1 MDKPSSIADYLR
13 KIRENAWSSRQLG
26 AEFERFVKRY
36 FKTEPYYASQF
47 SDVWLW
53 GECPFARGND
63 VGIDLVARTNF
74 GEYVAIQAKCYQ
86 PGTQVDKADVDTFL
100 SASGKQIVP
109 DGKAT
114 YYSARIIIATNDNWT
129 SHASEAIV
137 GQQIPVTRIG
147 LAQIQDSAIDWERF
161 FAGVKKAIVKK
172 SVRRHQDA
180 AIKDVVKGFER
191 HERGQLIMA
200 CGTGKTFTSLKIAET
215 ICPENGRVLFLVPS
229 ISLLGQSL
237 REWCE
242 QSDKP
247 LTAFAVCSD
256 AKVTK
261 DPDDTSLADLGF
273 PATTSAAQL
282 VAYGRKLKKNPPVGL
297 TVVFSTYQSISAV
310 QEAQSAGA
318 FGTFDLIICDE
329 AHRTTGAIFKNRD
342 ESEFVRIH
350 DKSFIKGE
358 KRLYMTATPRIY
370 GENAK
375 KRADDEFIELCS
387 MDDESKYGPE
397 FHHLTF
403 SAAVK
408 EDLLT
413 DYKILILA
421 VDEKDMHDLSLADRD
436 GDGEIDSVDQ
446 LAKIVGT
453 WKGLNKRIYKDDAQF
468 LGGDVRPMR
477 SAVAFT
483 STIAESK
490 AYTDQFNAVIEEH
503 FGEDENLQSVEIH
516 HVDGGMNALYRSRRL
531 QWLREADET
540 TGCRILSNAK
550 CLSEG
555 VDVPGLD
562 AVIFLSPKNSFV
574 EVVQAIGRVMRKAPG
589 KQLGY
594 VIIPVLIPMG
604 MDASE
609 ALSTNRRFKVIWDV
623 LSAIRSHDDAFNAL
637 DNKVDIIRV
646 EPPKKKRTKPT
657 DDGIGAGEGEDAGL
671 NEEEPPLTIDTERF
685 NDYKKAIQ
693 AKLVKACGE
702 HKYWSVWAAEIAEV
716 VQTQIK
722 RITALLNAK
731 DSPYEEVFARFHET
745 LKANLNKTVTRDEA
759 IAMLAQQLV
768 SAPVFDALFAD
779 YQFIR
784 HNPISKSLEALLVR
798 LNENIDGKDRETL
811 EKFYASVRHK
821 ASDKTTAAQKQAIVV
836 QLYNNFFN
844 IAFKDTVE
852 KLGIVYTPVPV
863 VDFIVKSVER
873 VLKRHFNCSIS
884 DRGVHVL
891 DPFTGTGTFITRLLQ
906 SGFIKPKDLLYKY
919 ENEIHANEIVLLAYY
934 IAAINIE
941 SVFHDVYAEAMAGG
955 TGASQYHPFDGIVL
969 TDTFQLGE
977 EGAALPGIFPENSE
991 RARRQ
996 KKLDIRV
1003 IIGNPPY
1010 NVSKGTTYSHLEQRI
1025 AETYAKGTSAV
1036 LKSSLYDSYIKAFR
1050 WASDR
1055 IKDEGVVAFVTNGGW
1070 LDAQAMNG
1078 FRSALVNEF
1087 DHIYVFNLRG
1097 NQRTQG
1103 ETSRR
1108 EGGKIFGQGSRTPV
1122 AITILVK
1129 GGKGTG
1135 EIGDRP
1141 ASRSRPFQSL
1151 PSPTRKESRQ

>member
-1 MDKPSSIADYLR
+1 MDKPTNITDYLR
-13 KIRENAWSSRQLG
+13 QIRESAWSSRQLG

-36 FKTEPYYASQF
+36 LKTEPYYASQF

-53 GECPFARGND
+53 SECPFAKGSD
-63 VGIDLVARTNF
+63 VGIDLVAKTAF

-100 SASGKQIVP
+100 SASGKQIAP
-109 DGKAT
+109 DGKPT
-114 YYSARIIIATNDNWT
+114 YYSARIIVATNDNWT

-137 GQQIPVTRIG
+137 DQQIPVTRIG
-147 LAQIQDSAIDWERF
+147 LAQIQNSAIDWEKF
-161 FAGVKKAIVKK
+161 FAGAKRSVVRK
-172 SVRRHQDA
+172 SLRPHQA
-180 AIKDVVKGFER
+180 AAVKDVVKGFEK

-200 CGTGKTFTSLKIAET
+200 CGTGKTFTSLKIAER
-215 ICPENGRVLFLVPS
+215 ICPENGRILFLVPS

-242 QSDKP
+242 QAERP

-282 VAYGRKLKKNPPVGL
+282 VAYGRKLKKTPPPGL
-297 TVVFSTYQSISAV
+297 TAVFSTYQSISAV
-310 QEAQSAGA
+310 QEAQAAGA
-318 FGTFDLIICDE
+318 FGAFDLVVCDE
-329 AHRTTGAIFKNRD
+329 AHRTTGAIFKDRD
-342 ESEFVRIH
+342 ESEFVRVH
-350 DKSFIKGE
+350 DKDFIKG
-358 KRLYMTATPRIY
+358 KRRLYMTATPRIY

-375 KRADDEFIELCS
+375 RKADDEFIELCS
-387 MDDESKYGPE
+387 MDDEATFGPE

-408 EDLLT
+408 DDLLT
-413 DYKILILA
+413 DYKVLILA
-421 VDEKDMHDLSLADRD
+421 VDEKDMRDLALADRD

-453 WKGLNKRIYKDDAQF
+453 WKGLNKRIYKDDAPF

-490 AYTDQFNAVIEEH
+490 AYTGQFNAVIEEH
-503 FGEDENLQSVEIH
+503 FGEDENLQPVEIR
-516 HVDGGMNALYRSRRL
+516 HVDGGMNALYRSRQL

-604 MDASE
+604 MDASD

-646 EPPKKKRTKPT
+646 EPPKKSRKKPPKEGPGEGGEGGDGGGT
-657 DDGIGAGEGEDAGL
+657 DDEED
-671 NEEEPPLTIDTERF
+671 PPLTIDTERF

-716 VQTQIK
+716 VRTQIA
-722 RITALLNAK
+722 RITSLLNAK
-731 DSPYEEVFARFHET
+731 DSPYEADFARFHET
-745 LKANLNKTVTRDEA
+745 LRANLNKSVTRDEA

-768 SAPVFDALFAD
+768 SAPVFDALFSD

-784 HNPISKSLEALLVR
+784 NNPISKSLEPLLAR
-798 LNENIDGKDRETL
+798 LNENVDGKDRETL
-811 EKFYASVRHK
+811 EKFYESATRRRTRRRPRRSRP
-821 ASDKTTAAQKQAIVV
+821 SSCSSTT
-836 QLYNNFFN
+836 
-844 IAFKDTVE
+844 
-852 KLGIVYTPVPV
+852 
-863 VDFIVKSVER
+863 
-873 VLKRHFNCSIS
+873 
-884 DRGVHVL
+884 
-891 DPFTGTGTFITRLLQ
+891 
-906 SGFIKPKDLLYKY
+906 
-919 ENEIHANEIVLLAYY
+919 
-934 IAAINIE
+934 
-941 SVFHDVYAEAMAGG
+941 
-955 TGASQYHPFDGIVL
+955 
-969 TDTFQLGE
+969 
-977 EGAALPGIFPENSE
+977 
-991 RARRQ
+991 
-996 KKLDIRV
+996 
-1003 IIGNPPY
+1003 
-1010 NVSKGTTYSHLEQRI
+1010 
-1025 AETYAKGTSAV
+1025 TS
-1036 LKSSLYDSYIKAFR
+1036 S
-1050 WASDR
+1050 
-1055 IKDEGVVAFVTNGGW
+1055 T
-1070 LDAQAMNG
+1070 
-1078 FRSALVNEF
+1078 
-1087 DHIYVFNLRG
+1087 
-1097 NQRTQG
+1097 
-1103 ETSRR
+1103 
-1108 EGGKIFGQGSRTPV
+1108 
-1122 AITILVK
+1122 
-1129 GGKGTG
+1129 
-1135 EIGDRP
+1135 
-1141 ASRSRPFQSL
+1141 SRSR
-1151 PSPTRKESRQ
+1151 TRWRSSASSTRPCRSSTSS

>member
-1 MDKPSSIADYLR
+1 MTITDYLR
-13 KIRENAWSSRQLG
+13 QIRENAWSSRQLG
-26 AEFERFVKRY
+26 TEFERFVKRY
-36 FKTEPYYASQF
+36 FKAEPFYSSQF
-47 SDVWLW
+47 DEVWLW
-53 GECPFARGND
+53 SECPFAKGND
-63 VGIDLVARTNF
+63 VGIDLVARTKF

-100 SASGKQIVP
+100 SASGKQIAP
-109 DGKAT
+109 DGKPT
-114 YYSARIIIATNDNWT
+114 YYSQRIIIATNDNWT

-137 GQQIPVTRIG
+137 DQQIPVTRIG
-147 LAQIQDSAIDWERF
+147 LAQIQESAIDWEKF
-161 FAGVKKAIVKK
+161 FAGAKKAIVKK
-172 SVRRHQDA
+172 TTRPHQDA
-180 AIKDVVKGFER
+180 AIADVIKGFKTR
-191 HERGQLIMA
+191 ERGQLIMA
-200 CGTGKTFTSLKIAET
+200 CGTGKTFTSLKIAESL
-215 ICPENGRVLFLVPS
+215 CPANGRVLFLVPS

-242 QSDKP
+242 QAAKP

-256 AKVTK
+256 SKVTK
-261 DPDDTSLADLGF
+261 DPDDTTLADLGF

-282 VAYGRKLKKNPPVGL
+282 VAYGRKLKKNPPAGL

-310 QEAQSAGA
+310 HEAQTAGA
-318 FGTFDLIICDE
+318 FGPFDLIICDE

-342 ESEFVRIH
+342 ESEFVRVH
-350 DKSFIKGE
+350 DSKFIKGA

-375 KRADDEFIELCS
+375 KKADDEFIELCS
-387 MDDESKYGPE
+387 MDDEGKYGPE

-408 EDLLT
+408 DDLLT
-413 DYKILILA
+413 DYKVLILA
-421 VDEKDMHDLSLADRD
+421 VDEKDMRDLSLADRD

-453 WKGLNKRIYKDDAQF
+453 WKGLNKRIYKDDAPF
-468 LGGDVRPMR
+468 LGGDLKPMR

-490 AYTDQFNAVIEEH
+490 AYTGHFNAVIEEH
-503 FGEDENLQSVEIH
+503 FGEDEGLQSVEIR
-516 HVDGGMNALYRSRRL
+516 HVDGGMNALYRSRQL
-531 QWLREADET
+531 QWLREADES

-574 EVVQAIGRVMRKAPG
+574 EVVQAIGRVMRKAHG

-609 ALSTNRRFKVIWDV
+609 ALSTNKRFKVIWDV

-646 EPPKKKRTKPT
+646 EPPKKKKKGQ
-657 DDGIGAGEGEDAGL
+657 GIGGGEGGDG
-671 NEEEPPLTIDTERF
+671 EEGGDDDLPPITIDAERF

-731 DSPYEEVFARFHET
+731 DSPYEKDFVRFHET
-745 LKANLNKTVTRDEA
+745 LKDNLNKTVTRDEA

-768 SAPVFDALFAD
+768 SAPVFDALFSD

-784 HNPISKSLEALLVR
+784 NNPISKSLEKLLAR
-798 LNENIDGKDRETL
+798 LNENIDGKDRDTL
-811 EKFYASVRHK
+811 EKFYESVRHK
-821 ASDKTTAAQKQAIVV
+821 ASDKTTAAQKQSIVV

-863 VDFIVKSVER
+863 VDFIIKSVEC
-873 VLKRHFNCSIS
+873 VLKKHFGASIS

-941 SVFHDVYAEAMAGG
+941 SVFHDVYLATKNTESTKEKENLCDLCGKKEEM
-955 TGASQYHPFDGIVL
+955 QYHPFNGIVL
-969 TDTFQLGE
+969 TDTFQLTE
-977 EGAALPGIFPENSE
+977 SSDSLPGIFPENSE
-991 RARRQ
+991 RARKQ

-1003 IIGNPPY
+1003 ILGNPPY
-1010 NVSKGTTYSHLEQRI
+1010 NVSKGTTYPHLEQRI
-1025 AETYAKGTSAV
+1025 AETYAKGSGAV
-1036 LKSSLYDSYIKAFR
+1036 NKNSLYDSYIKAFR

-1070 LDAQAMNG
+1070 LDAQAMGG
-1078 FRSALVNEF
+1078 FRNALVNEF
-1087 DHIYVFNLRG
+1087 SHIYVFNLRG

-1103 ETSRR
+1103 EVSRR
-1108 EGGKIFGQGSRTPV
+1108 EGGKIFGSGSRTPV

-1129 GGKGTG
+1129 GGKG
-1135 EIGDRP
+1135 
-1141 ASRSRPFQSL
+1141 A
-1151 PSPTRKESRQ
+1151 K